1 MIVGSGEEAAM
12 YKRLGYLAAGIV
24 VGALITGYL
33 VNNEIRSKMDEKEPE
48 TKHDGLFAEVCG
60 STVRLYKVEDG
71 RFCGYHVIRKFDT
84 QEEAVEWVL
93 KDTNAKLQFTG
104 E

>member
-1 MIVGSGEEAAM
+1 M

-71 RFCGYHVIRKFDT
+71 RFCGYPVISD
-84 QEEAVEWVL
+84 
-93 KDTNAKLQFTG
+93 
-104 E
+104 

>member
-1 MIVGSGEEAAM
+1 M

-48 TKHDGLFAEVCG
+48 K
-60 STVRLYKVEDG
+60 
-71 RFCGYHVIRKFDT
+71 
-84 QEEAVEWVL
+84 EAVEWVL

>member
-1 MIVGSGEEAAM
+1 M

-48 TKHDGLFAEVCG
+48 TAA
-60 STVRLYKVEDG
+60 SAA
-71 RFCGYHVIRKFDT
+71 IM
-84 QEEAVEWVL
+84 
-93 KDTNAKLQFTG
+93 
-104 E
+104 

>member
-1 MIVGSGEEAAM
+1 M

-33 VNNEIRSKMDEKEPE
+33 VNNELRSNMDEKEPE
-48 TKHDGLFAEVCG
+48 TKHDGLVAEVSC

-71 RFCGYHVIRKFDT
+71 RFCGYHVIRKFDS

>member
-1 MIVGSGEEAAM
+1 M
-12 YKRLGYLAAGIV
+12 YKSLGYLAAGIV
-24 VGALITGYL
+24 VGALITGNL

-48 TKHDGLFAEVCG
+48 TKHDGLFAEVSG

-71 RFCGYHVIRKFDT
+71 RFCGYHVIRKFDS

>member
-1 MIVGSGEEAAM
+1 M

-48 TKHDGLFAEVCG
+48 TKHDLRL
-60 STVRLYKVEDG
+60 STTASSQR
-71 RFCGYHVIRKFDT
+71 C
-84 QEEAVEWVL
+84 AV
-93 KDTNAKLQFTG
+93 LQCVFTKWRTAASAAIM
-104 E
+104 

>member
-1 MIVGSGEEAAM
+1 M

-48 TKHDGLFAEVCG
+48 TKHDGLFAEVSG

-71 RFCGYHVIRKFDT
+71 RVCGYHVIRKFDS

>member
-1 MIVGSGEEAAM
+1 M
-12 YKRLGYLAAGIV
+12 YKRLGYLAAGSV
-24 VGALITGYL
+24 VGALSTGYL
-33 VNNEIRSKMDEKEPE
+33 VDNEIRSKMDEKEPE
-48 TKHDGLFAEVCG
+48 TKHDGLFAEVSG

-71 RFCGYHVIRKFDT
+71 RFCGYHVIRKFDS